1 MRGILCKIRLCC
13 FAVFLGISQFVMSQT
28 RMDTL
33 SVQVFFH
40 QGKTFL
46 DPQFREN
53 GVRLQEFARSVEA
66 FRKDNPEAF
75 RSVHITSSAS
85 PEGASSLN
93 QRLAKGR
100 AESVYNYLRQY
111 LEGIPCEVDAIEN
124 DWELLERLVVADPD
138 VPNKDEVLEII
149 RNTPVWIKKNGV
161 VVDGKKRQLMNLH
174 GGRPW
179 RYMYNRFFPDMR
191 NSGASVS
198 CVVELL
204 EPKPE
209 PVPEPEP
216 EPIPEPIPEP
226 EPVPEP
232 IPEPEPEPEV
242 TVLERRHVLAVR
254 SNLLYD
260 GFYMPNF
267 GWAPSPNIQL
277 EYYPKDGHFTYNLG
291 FTSPYYHRWN
301 KHKFFQIRDYNIQ
314 ARYYFKGHGDFTGWY
329 ASAYVHNNKYGI
341 GFSKTKGWEG
351 EGLGGGLTG
360 GYVLPLSKRYPR
372 WRLEFSLGVGYYQTK
387 YDPYVYGNPITG
399 QEDTKYYYNYTGDTK
414 NFKERNHRFTWL
426 GPSEV
431 GVHLT
436 YDLLFKCI
444 QKKGISFNRK
454 EERK

>member
-1 MRGILCKIRLCC
+1 MKGILCKIRLYC
-13 FAVFLGISQFVMSQT
+13 FTVLMGISSSVISQT

-40 QGKTFL
+40 QGKTLL
-46 DPQFREN
+46 DPKFRGN
-53 GVRLQEFARSVEA
+53 GIRIQEFVNKVDS
-66 FRKDNPEAF
+66 FRKEYSDSF
-75 RSVHITSSAS
+75 HSVHITSSAS
-85 PEGASSLN
+85 PEGTSLLN
-93 QRLAKGR
+93 QHLAQGR
-100 AESVYNYLRQY
+100 AESIHGYLRQY

-124 DWELLERLVVADPD
+124 DWELLERLVTADPD

-149 RNTPVWIKKNGV
+149 RNTPIWVKRNGAI
-161 VVDGKKRQLMNLH
+161 VDGKKRQLMNLH
-174 GGRPW
+174 GGKPW
-179 RYMYNRFFPDMR
+179 FYMYKHFFPDMR
-191 NSGASVS
+191 NSGVS
-198 CVVELL
+198 ISCIVE
-204 EPKPE
+204 
-209 PVPEPEP
+209 
-216 EPIPEPIPEP
+216 
-226 EPVPEP
+226 
-232 IPEPEPEPEV
+232 IPEPEPEPVVEQPIPEPKPEE
-242 TVLERRHVLAVR
+242 TVLERRHVLALR
-254 SNLLYD
+254 TNLLYD

-314 ARYYFKGHGDFTGWY
+314 VRYYFNGHGDFTRWY
-329 ASAYVHNNKYGI
+329 ASAYVHNNIYGI

-351 EGLGGGLTG
+351 EGLGAGLTG
-360 GYVLPLSKRYPR
+360 GYVLPLSKRHPR

-399 QEDTKYYYNYTGDTK
+399 TEDTKYYYNYTGNTGD
-414 NFKERNHRFTWL
+414 FKKRNHRFTWI